1 MPPVT
6 KLMILV
12 VDDNKDILFNLRIQL
27 ESKGYEVET
36 ALNGKNALNVLSKLK
51 NPPDLIISDIM
62 MPQMDGYEF
71 FSTVSNNPQWSRI
84 PFLFLTAKSTPEDIR
99 FGKMLGIDDYITKP
113 FNNEDLFAT
122 IAGKIARHKKS
133 NLIDNE
139 IKKLLSSL
147 NIKTQPSIPAG
158 DHTSTCLFLVYWDDV
173 LGPIIKTHYPS
184 DKDVSFSLRSIGVQ
198 LFQAVISIYG
208 HTKITRAQG
217 FLLNIENIN
226 QKGYIFFDSYPD
238 ETERHGEKQ
247 YMISVISPNI
257 TYFDSLEIK
266 LILKE
271 ISEKIKNKQ
280 DWEIK
285 EYWEKVISI
294 LSKDLLLLNTQNS
307 STSNK
312 NI

>member
-1 MPPVT
+1 MPPKT
-6 KLMILV
+6 KPMILV

-51 NPPDLIISDIM
+51 NHPDLIISDIM
-62 MPQMDGYEF
+62 MPQMDGYKF
-71 FSTVSNNPQWSRI
+71 FSTVSNNPQWSHI
-84 PFLFLTAKSTPEDIR
+84 PFLFLSAKSTPEDIR

-113 FNNEDLFAT
+113 FKKEDLFA
-122 IAGKIARHKKS
+122 IISGKITRYQKS

-139 IKKLLSSL
+139 IKKILSSL

-158 DHTSTCLFLVYWDDV
+158 DQTSTCLFLVYWDDV
-173 LGPIIKTHYPS
+173 LGPVIKNHYPS
-184 DKDVSFSLRSIGVQ
+184 DKDISFSLSSVGVQ

-208 HTKITRAQG
+208 YNKITKAQG

-238 ETERHGEKQ
+238 ENERHGEKQ
-247 YMISVISPNI
+247 YMISIISPNI

-266 LILKE
+266 LIFKE

-307 STSNK
+307 SMSNK